1 MDPCIRGK
9 VPKIYT
15 KKGDKG
21 MTSLYNGKRVGKN
34 NYIVHTLGKLDE
46 FNVRIGAVKILLD
59 SKCDIYTFLEEIQHD
74 SMNMSSV
81 IATPGSNVFEI
92 KENLEKKLE
101 NKINHYTGKMPPLRN
116 FVLPGGNE
124 LSVRT
129 HFARV
134 QARECERFIS
144 GLPEPDPKIQKYF
157 NRMSDYLFTL
167 SRWFSKND
175 DLHK

>member
-1 MDPCIRGK
+1 MDTCIRGT

-46 FNVRIGAVKILLD
+46 FNVRIGAIKILLGNET
-59 SKCDIYTFLEEIQHD
+59 DIYKQLEEVQHN
-74 SMNMSSV
+74 SMRMSSV
-81 IATPGSNVFEI
+81 IATPGSKKIEI
-92 KENLEKKLE
+92 KDDLEKKLE
-101 NKINHYTGKMPPLRN
+101 DLINFYSSKLPPLRN

-124 LSVRT
+124 TSIRT

-144 GLPEPDPKIQKYF
+144 GLHEPNPKIQKYF
-157 NRMSDYLFTL
+157 NRMSDYLFVL
-167 SRWFSKND
+167 ARWFSKND
-175 DLHK
+175 DIHK